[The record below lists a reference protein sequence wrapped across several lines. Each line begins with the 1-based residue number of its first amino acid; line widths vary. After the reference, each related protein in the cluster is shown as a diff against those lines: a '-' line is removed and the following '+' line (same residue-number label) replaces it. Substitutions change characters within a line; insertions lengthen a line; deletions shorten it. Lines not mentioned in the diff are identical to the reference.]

1 MEVVWIVTECS
12 EGQHPNVN
20 AFFDC
25 AEAKKYAASSTAT
38 TVDMTWHKVVDSQLH
53 ELAME
58 FANAAADWFLAHNVL
73 DAPWVQWDRM
83 SQARAAFIAE
93 RSRANEQQ

>member
-25 AEAKKYAASSTAT
+25 AEAKKHAASSTAT
-38 TVDMTWHKVVDSQLH
+38 TVDVTWHKVLDSQLH

-58 FANAAADWFLAHNVL
+58 LSEAVAEWLSEDKPMMGGGDWQNVEGAAK
-73 DAPWVQWDRM
+73 
-83 SQARAAFIAE
+83 AFIAE